1 MNDESSKILS
11 DSDVVIDVKMFVEI
25 KIKTIE

>member
-11 DSDVVIDVKMFVEI
+11 DSDVVIDVKMSAKI
-25 KIKTIE
+25 KIETIE